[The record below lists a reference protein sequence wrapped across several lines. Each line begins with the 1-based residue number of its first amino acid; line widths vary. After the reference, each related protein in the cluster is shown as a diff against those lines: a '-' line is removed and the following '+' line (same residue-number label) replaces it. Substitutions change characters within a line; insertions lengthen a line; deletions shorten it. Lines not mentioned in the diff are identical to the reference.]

1 MVAITTRAGKGS
13 PLTNAEM
20 DANLN
25 NLNESQTIMGEP
37 MGHAD
42 KTQSTISFN
51 AGTRTF
57 TIAPVGANFVV
68 WCKGE
73 KYTYTTAQTVVIPD
87 TDGLHYIYFSLTG
100 VLSTKMSFFTWDE
113 DAPTSYV
120 YWNATLNE
128 AIYFADERH
137 GVTLD
142 WQTHEYLHRTR
153 GAAIA
158 NGFALSGYTISGTG
172 SSDSDAQVTLEGGT
186 FFDED
191 MQVDIVSSNTP
202 TANTWEQ
209 DLSSPAQIPVLY
221 LDGTA
226 WKITTPNDYP
236 VKKGT
241 LLQYNVYS
249 AGSWSV
255 SDITSGDF
263 TVSWILATNNLNYP
277 VVAVLNQS
285 ATNTIGQAE
294 ELHFEDLTLPGFPSV
309 EFRPLYRLIYQS
321 ANSYSN
327 ATKAKLVGV
336 QDLRSV
342 SAAGVAPSLISD
354 HGNLSG
360 LTDDDHPQYLSVS
373 DVRPGI
379 ASAVKKSLIPS
390 TPVAGGVAYG
400 TADSLD
406 FSAAGT
412 AGQVMTSGGASV
424 PTWTTATD
432 ANTALAIVKRDAS
445 GGFSGG
451 TISGDI
457 LRTTSSTGYV
467 KVNDAF
473 MSSGAA
479 STGNWSTNTYFNGS
493 TWSMNGTGGSLYQ
506 QYLQTHFFTR
516 HDGAG
521 SFATQAEIDPN
532 GFVYS
537 YANGNFPGLML
548 PYQLHRTNSASVG
561 VNVATTSQGVFNAAT
576 STSSSIAGTVLTVGG
591 TVTGTFAVGQ
601 VIYGAGVTAG
611 TYITSL
617 GTGTGGAGTY
627 NISASMTVAATTISS
642 ANGVVLAGDTQYQFE
657 LFYVLNKTAGTT
669 SHTVSHRWSGTAGI
683 NNFLHSLEYNQGG
696 AAIPTGG
703 AASRAV
709 VNSSAALVMTGAI
722 TTAASTVNVTARG
735 TISISTGGTLCP
747 LYSLSAAPGG
757 AYTTQIGSYFK
768 IAAIG
773 ASGAEIVIGNWV

>member
-1 MVAITTRAGKGS
+1 MVAITTRSGKGS

-57 TIAPVGANFVV
+57 TITPVGASFVV

-87 TDGLHYIYFSLTG
+87 TAGLHYIYFSSTG
-100 VLSTKMSFFTWDE
+100 VLSTKMAFFTWDE
-113 DAPTSYV
+113 DAPTAYV
-120 YWNATLNE
+120 YWNATDNE

-172 SSDSDAQVTLEGGT
+172 SSDADAQVTLEGGT

-191 MQVDIVSSNTP
+191 MQIDVVSTNTP
-202 TANTWEQ
+202 TANTWQQ

-221 LDGTA
+221 LNGTE

-241 LLQYNVYS
+241 LLQYNVLTS
-249 AGSWSV
+249 GTWSV

-342 SAAGVAPSLISD
+342 SAAGVTPSLISD

-360 LTDDDHPQYLSVS
+360 LTDDDHPQYLSDT

-379 ASAVKKSLIPS
+379 AQAVKNSLIPS

-400 TADSLD
+400 TASSLD
-406 FSAAGT
+406 FTAAGT
-412 AGQVMTSGGASV
+412 AGQVLTSGGASV
-424 PTWTTATD
+424 PTWTDAVS

-445 GGFSGG
+445 GNFSAG
-451 TISGDI
+451 TITAALAGNADTATTSTHLAGGGANRLAYQTGSGATAFATAPTTASTYLQWDGSAFTWAVAGSNITDDVSTNSTHYVI
-457 LRTTSSTGYV
+457 LSTSNTGALTNPRTSST
-467 KVNDAF
+467 KLTFNP
-473 MSSGAA
+473 
-479 STGNWSTNTYFNGS
+479 STGNF
-493 TWSMNGTGGSLYQ
+493 
-506 QYLQTHFFTR
+506 
-516 HDGAG
+516 
-521 SFATQAEIDPN
+521 
-532 GFVYS
+532 
-537 YANGNFPGLML
+537 
-548 PYQLHRTNSASVG
+548 
-561 VNVATTSQGVFNAAT
+561 
-576 STSSSIAGTVLTVGG
+576 
-591 TVTGTFAVGQ
+591 
-601 VIYGAGVTAG
+601 TAG
-611 TYITSL
+611 
-617 GTGTGGAGTY
+617 G
-627 NISASMTVAATTISS
+627 
-642 ANGVVLAGDTQYQFE
+642 
-657 LFYVLNKTAGTT
+657 
-669 SHTVSHRWSGTAGI
+669 
-683 NNFLHSLEYNQGG
+683 
-696 AAIPTGG
+696 
-703 AASRAV
+703 
-709 VNSSAALVMTGAI
+709 
-722 TTAASTVNVTARG
+722 NVTAYSDERMKKNWRLLPDNFVDQLAKVKHG
-735 TISISTGGTLCP
+735 IYDRVDDDLTQVGVSAQSLQP
-747 LYSLSAAPGG
+747 LLEHAVIEDENGDLSVAYGNAAL
-757 AYTTQIGSYFK
+757 
-768 IAAIG
+768 IACIKLAQRVLELEEKLKER
-773 ASGAEIVIGNWV
+773 A

>member
-1 MVAITTRAGKGS
+1 MAAITTRSGKGS

-20 DANLN
+20 DANLTS
-25 NLNESQTIMGEP
+25 LNESQTVMGEP

-57 TIAPVGANFVV
+57 TITPVGANFVV

-87 TDGLHYIYFSLTG
+87 TAGLHYIYFSSSG
-100 VLSTKMSFFTWDE
+100 VLSTKMAFFTWDE
-113 DAPTSYV
+113 DAPTAYV
-120 YWNATLNE
+120 YWNATDNE

-172 SSDSDAQVTLEGGT
+172 SSDADAQVTLEGGT

-191 MQVDIVSSNTP
+191 MQIDVVSTNTP

-221 LDGTA
+221 LSGTE

-241 LLQYNVYS
+241 LLQYNVLTS
-249 AGSWSV
+249 GTWSV
-255 SDITSGDF
+255 VDVNSGEF
-263 TVSWILATNNLNYP
+263 TISWVLATNNLNYP
-277 VVAVLNQS
+277 IVAVLNQS

-321 ANSYSN
+321 SNSYSN

-342 SAAGVAPSLISD
+342 SAAGVTPSLISD

-360 LTDDDHPQYLSVS
+360 LTDDDHPQYLSDT

-379 ASAVKKSLIPS
+379 ALAVKKSLIPS
-390 TPVAGGVAYG
+390 TPVAGGIAYG
-400 TADSLD
+400 TADSFD
-406 FSAAGT
+406 FSVAGT

-432 ANTALAIVKRDAS
+432 ANTASAIVKRDAS
-445 GGFSGG
+445 GNFSAG
-451 TISGDI
+451 TITAALSGNADTATTSTHLAGGGANRLAYQTGSGASAFVVAPSTADTFLKWDGSAFTWAVAGSNI
-457 LRTTSSTGYV
+457 TDDTTTNATYYPALSTSNSGSFSAVKTSST
-467 KVNDAF
+467 KLSFNP
-473 MSSGAA
+473 
-479 STGNWSTNTYFNGS
+479 STGLLTATAFA
-493 TWSMNGTGGSLYQ
+493 GSL
-506 QYLQTHFFTR
+506 TGNVTG
-516 HDGAG
+516 DASG
-521 SFATQAEIDPN
+521 SAAT
-532 GFVYS
+532 F
-537 YANGNFPGLML
+537 
-548 PYQLHRTNSASVG
+548 
-561 VNVATTSQGVFNAAT
+561 T
-576 STSSSIAGTVLTVGG
+576 STSQNSQFNSIGVG
-591 TVTGTFAVGQ
+591 
-601 VIYGAGVTAG
+601 TAG
-611 TYITSL
+611 
-617 GTGTGGAGTY
+617 
-627 NISASMTVAATTISS
+627 
-642 ANGVVLAGDTQYQFE
+642 
-657 LFYVLNKTAGTT
+657 
-669 SHTVSHRWSGTAGI
+669 SGTAGEI
-683 NNFLHSLEYNQGG
+683 RATNNITAYYSDERLKTKVGDIEDPLGKVRAIKTMLYHANEIAVSLGYD
-696 AAIPTGG
+696 
-703 AASRAV
+703 ASV
-709 VNSSAALVMTGAI
+709 VEVG
-722 TTAASTVNVTARG
+722 VTAQSVQSVQPQAVAPAPIDEQYLTVRYER
-735 TISISTGGTLCP
+735 LVP
-747 LYSLSAAPGG
+747 LLIEAIKELADKVIVLEEKLKEG
-757 AYTTQIGSYFK
+757 A
-768 IAAIG
+768 
-773 ASGAEIVIGNWV
+773 

>member
-1 MVAITTRAGKGS
+1 MVAITTRSGKGS

-57 TIAPVGANFVV
+57 TITPVGANFVV

-87 TDGLHYIYFSLTG
+87 TAGLHYIYFSSSG
-100 VLSTKMSFFTWDE
+100 VLSTKMAFFTWDE
-113 DAPTSYV
+113 DAPTAYV
-120 YWNATLNE
+120 YWNATDNE

-172 SSDSDAQVTLEGGT
+172 SSDADAQVTLEGGT

-191 MQVDIVSSNTP
+191 MQIDVVSTNTP
-202 TANTWEQ
+202 TANTWQQ

-221 LDGTA
+221 LSGTE

-241 LLQYNVYS
+241 LLQYNVLTS
-249 AGSWSV
+249 GTWSV

-277 VVAVLNQS
+277 IVAVLNQS

-294 ELHFEDLTLPGFPSV
+294 QLNFEDLTLPGFPSV

-336 QDLRSV
+336 LDLRSV
-342 SAAGVAPSLISD
+342 SAAGVTPSLISD

-360 LTDDDHPQYLSVS
+360 LTDDDHPQYLSDT

-379 ASAVKKSLIPS
+379 AQAVKDSLIPS

-400 TADSLD
+400 TASSLD
-406 FSAAGT
+406 FTAAGT
-412 AGQVMTSGGASV
+412 AGQVLTSGGASV
-424 PTWTTATD
+424 PTWTDAAS
-432 ANTALAIVKRDAS
+432 ANTALAIVRRDAS
-445 GGFSGG
+445 GNFSAG
-451 TISGDI
+451 TITAALAGNADTATTSTHLAGGGANRLAYQTGSGATAFATAPTTASTYLQWDGSAFTWAVAGSNITDDVSTNSTHYVI
-457 LRTTSSTGYV
+457 LSTSNTGALTDPRTSST
-467 KVNDAF
+467 KLTFNP
-473 MSSGAA
+473 
-479 STGNWSTNTYFNGS
+479 STGNFTA
-493 TWSMNGTGGSLYQ
+493 GGNVTAYSDERMKKNWRLLPDNFVDQLAKVKHGIYDRVDDE
-506 QYLQTHFFTR
+506 L
-516 HDGAG
+516 
-521 SFATQAEIDPN
+521 TQ
-532 GFVYS
+532 
-537 YANGNFPGLML
+537 
-548 PYQLHRTNSASVG
+548 VG
-561 VNVATTSQGVFNAAT
+561 VSAQSLQPLLEHAVIEDENGDLSVA
-576 STSSSIAGTVLTVGG
+576 
-591 TVTGTFAVGQ
+591 
-601 VIYGAGVTAG
+601 YG
-611 TYITSL
+611 
-617 GTGTGGAGTY
+617 
-627 NISASMTVAATTISS
+627 N
-642 ANGVVLAGDTQYQFE
+642 
-657 LFYVLNKTAGTT
+657 
-669 SHTVSHRWSGTAGI
+669 
-683 NNFLHSLEYNQGG
+683 
-696 AAIPTGG
+696 
-703 AASRAV
+703 
-709 VNSSAALVMTGAI
+709 AALVACI
-722 TTAASTVNVTARG
+722 KLAQRVLELEEKLKERA
-735 TISISTGGTLCP
+735 
-747 LYSLSAAPGG
+747 
-757 AYTTQIGSYFK
+757 
-768 IAAIG
+768 
-773 ASGAEIVIGNWV
+773 

>member
-1 MVAITTRAGKGS
+1 MVAITTRSGKGS

-42 KTQSTISFN
+42 KTQSTISFD

-57 TIAPVGANFVV
+57 TISPVSGSFVV

-87 TDGLHYIYFSLTG
+87 TAGLHYIYFSSSG
-100 VLSTKMSFFTWDE
+100 VLSAKMAFFTWDE
-113 DAPTSYV
+113 DAPTAYV
-120 YWNATLNE
+120 YWNATDNE

-172 SSDSDAQVTLEGGT
+172 SSDADAQVTLEGGT

-191 MQVDIVSSNTP
+191 MQIDVVSTNTP
-202 TANTWEQ
+202 TANTWQQ

-221 LDGTA
+221 LNGTE

-241 LLQYNVYS
+241 LLQYNVLTS
-249 AGSWSV
+249 GTWSV

-263 TVSWILATNNLNYP
+263 TISWILATNNLNYP

-342 SAAGVAPSLISD
+342 SAAGVTPSLISD

-360 LTDDDHPQYLSVS
+360 LTDDDHPQYLSDT

-379 ASAVKKSLIPS
+379 AQAVKNSLIPS

-400 TADSLD
+400 TASSLD

-412 AGQVMTSGGASV
+412 AGQVLTSGGASV
-424 PTWTTATD
+424 PTWTDAAS

-445 GGFSGG
+445 GNFSAGIITAALAGNADTATTATNLAGG
-451 TISGDI
+451 GANRLAYQTGSGATAFATAPTTASTYLQWDGSAFTWSVAGSNITDDVSTNSTHYVI
-457 LRTTSSTGYV
+457 LSTSNTGALTDPRTSST
-467 KVNDAF
+467 KLTFNP
-473 MSSGAA
+473 
-479 STGNWSTNTYFNGS
+479 STGNFTA
-493 TWSMNGTGGSLYQ
+493 GGNVTAYSDERMKKNWRLLPDNFVDQLAKVKHGIYDRVDDE
-506 QYLQTHFFTR
+506 L
-516 HDGAG
+516 
-521 SFATQAEIDPN
+521 TQ
-532 GFVYS
+532 
-537 YANGNFPGLML
+537 
-548 PYQLHRTNSASVG
+548 VG
-561 VNVATTSQGVFNAAT
+561 VSAQSLQPLLEHAVIEDENGDLSVA
-576 STSSSIAGTVLTVGG
+576 
-591 TVTGTFAVGQ
+591 
-601 VIYGAGVTAG
+601 YG
-611 TYITSL
+611 
-617 GTGTGGAGTY
+617 
-627 NISASMTVAATTISS
+627 N
-642 ANGVVLAGDTQYQFE
+642 
-657 LFYVLNKTAGTT
+657 
-669 SHTVSHRWSGTAGI
+669 
-683 NNFLHSLEYNQGG
+683 
-696 AAIPTGG
+696 
-703 AASRAV
+703 
-709 VNSSAALVMTGAI
+709 AALVACI
-722 TTAASTVNVTARG
+722 KLAQRVLELEEKLKERA
-735 TISISTGGTLCP
+735 
-747 LYSLSAAPGG
+747 
-757 AYTTQIGSYFK
+757 
-768 IAAIG
+768 
-773 ASGAEIVIGNWV
+773 

>member
-1 MVAITTRAGKGS
+1 MVAITTRYGKGS

-25 NLNESQTIMGEP
+25 NLNESQTVMGEP

-42 KTQSTISFN
+42 KTQSSISFN

-57 TIAPVGANFVV
+57 TIQPVSTSFVV

-87 TDGLHYIYFSLTG
+87 TAGLHYIYFSSSG
-100 VLSTKMSFFTWDE
+100 VLSSKMAFFTWDE
-113 DAPTSYV
+113 DAPTAYV
-120 YWNATLNE
+120 YWNATDNE

-158 NGFALSGYTISGTG
+158 NGFTLSGYTISGTG
-172 SSDSDAQVTLEGGT
+172 SSNADAQVTLEGGT

-191 MQVDIVSSNTP
+191 MQIDVVSTNTP
-202 TANTWEQ
+202 TANTWQQ

-221 LDGTA
+221 LSGTE

-241 LLQYNVYS
+241 LLQYNVLS
-249 AGSWSV
+249 SGTWSV

-342 SAAGVAPSLISD
+342 SAAGVTPSLISD

-360 LTDDDHPQYLSVS
+360 LTDDDHPQYLSDT

-379 ASAVKKSLIPS
+379 AQGVKDSLIPA

-400 TADSLD
+400 TATSLN
-406 FSAAGT
+406 FSVAGT
-412 AGQVMTSGGASV
+412 AGQILTSGGASV
-424 PTWTTATD
+424 PTWTTASS
-432 ANTALAIVKRDAS
+432 ANTASAIVQRDAS
-445 GGFSGG
+445 GNFTAG
-451 TISGDI
+451 TITADLSGNATTATTATHLAGGGANRIAYQTGSGASAFAVAPTVTDTFLKWDGSAFAWASAGSNI
-457 LRTTSSTGYV
+457 TDDTTTNATHYPIFSASNSGALSTVETSSTKLTYNPSTGLFTATGLSAATGSFSGLLSVGNLIRRTAAGQGWLDGGYNAV
-467 KVNDAF
+467 ETSATTGAIYSIGGGSYFPTSSSLNTMYGVGYTYTGANQF
-473 MSSGAA
+473 SIGTVSGAA
-479 STGNWSTNTYFNGS
+479 NNTWGMYVCQNGS
-493 TWSMNGTGGSLYQ
+493 PGVFVGG
-506 QYLQTHFFTR
+506 
-516 HDGAG
+516 DGNIWGAG
-521 SFATQAEIDPN
+521 ALVMKGNITAYSDERVKTNWRDLPADFIEQLAKVKHGIYDRTDKDLTQIGVGAQSLRPVMEHAVSENDH
-532 GFVYS
+532 GELSVAY
-537 YANGNFPGLML
+537 GN
-548 PYQLHRTNSASVG
+548 
-561 VNVATTSQGVFNAAT
+561 
-576 STSSSIAGTVLTVGG
+576 
-591 TVTGTFAVGQ
+591 
-601 VIYGAGVTAG
+601 
-611 TYITSL
+611 
-617 GTGTGGAGTY
+617 
-627 NISASMTVAATTISS
+627 
-642 ANGVVLAGDTQYQFE
+642 
-657 LFYVLNKTAGTT
+657 
-669 SHTVSHRWSGTAGI
+669 
-683 NNFLHSLEYNQGG
+683 
-696 AAIPTGG
+696 
-703 AASRAV
+703 
-709 VNSSAALVMTGAI
+709 AALVACI
-722 TTAASTVNVTARG
+722 K
-735 TISISTGGTLCP
+735 L
-747 LYSLSAAPGG
+747 
-757 AYTTQIGSYFK
+757 
-768 IAAIG
+768 
-773 ASGAEIVIGNWV
+773 AERILELEAKLKERT